1 MYEKK
6 KIHMLNWMPFL
17 GRNKVFL
24 FVGMVFVMCLFPCEK
39 IIQAADEI
47 ISRKGNS
54 YIKIKELSNR
64 DRVMYGTFNHPYSFS
79 EKEIGEIFSNIYF
92 QGKGIIGYGK
102 TERVFSDADLAYVLA
117 PLLMEGFMQL
127 GPSQYLLVYNS
138 LARPYLK
145 SKHNYFCI
153 FVANQNLYIAF
164 GRIHQE
170 LSYRHSDEENLIKNG
185 IEFENPMEVKKG
197 PLWRLIPAAGQSMH
211 PNRENVLTIPLI
223 RHDGD
228 SSVREG
234 TKKVVSKKSPQK
246 KQNNE
251 SIYSSHTAENTAP
264 LNTTEN
270 SSSKQTGAVQQPLK
284 EQLRFLKSLLE
295 EGLISDENYE
305 RKKNELLD
313 KHF

>member
-6 KIHMLNWMPFL
+6 KIHMLNWIPFL

-24 FVGMVFVMCLFPCEK
+24 FVGMIFMICLFPYEK

-79 EKEIGEIFSNIYF
+79 EKEIVEIFSNIYF

-117 PLLMEGFMQL
+117 PLLMEGFTPL
-127 GPSQYLLVYNS
+127 GPTQYLLVYNS
-138 LARPYLK
+138 LTRPYLK

-170 LSYRHSDEENLIKNG
+170 LSYRYSDEENLIKNG
-185 IEFENPMEVKKG
+185 IEFENPMDVKKG

-211 PNRENVLTIPLI
+211 PNRENVLMIPLI

-228 SSVREG
+228 SSVREDTG
-234 TKKVVSKKSPQK
+234 KVVSKQSLPEKR
-246 KQNNE
+246 NNKGVYGQTTE
-251 SIYSSHTAENTAP
+251 DIAP

-270 SSSKQTGAVQQPLK
+270 SSSKQTGAVQEPLK

-295 EGLISDENYE
+295 EGLISGENYE

>member
-6 KIHMLNWMPFL
+6 KIHMLNWIPFL

-24 FVGMVFVMCLFPCEK
+24 FL
-39 IIQAADEI
+39 
-47 ISRKGNS
+47 
-54 YIKIKELSNR
+54 
-64 DRVMYGTFNHPYSFS
+64 
-79 EKEIGEIFSNIYF
+79 
-92 QGKGIIGYGK
+92 GKGIIGYGK
-102 TERVFSDADLAYVLA
+102 TERVFSDADLAHVLA

-127 GPSQYLLVYNS
+127 GPTQYLLVYNS

-170 LSYRHSDEENLIKNG
+170 LSYRYSDEENLIKNG

-197 PLWRLIPAAGQSMH
+197 PLWKLIPAAGQSMH

-251 SIYSSHTAENTAP
+251 SIYSGHTAENTTP
-264 LNTTEN
+264 PNTTEN

-284 EQLRFLKSLLE
+284 EQLRFLKSLVD
-295 EGLISDENYE
+295 EGLISGENYE

>member
-6 KIHMLNWMPFL
+6 KIHMLNWIPFL

-24 FVGMVFVMCLFPCEK
+24 FLGMVFMICLFPCE
-39 IIQAADEI
+39 INIQAADEI

-54 YIKIKELSNR
+54 YSKIKELSNR

-79 EKEIGEIFSNIYF
+79 EKEIIEIFSNIYF

-102 TERVFSDADLAYVLA
+102 MERVFSDADLAHVLA
-117 PLLMEGFMQL
+117 PLLMEGFTLL
-127 GPSQYLLVYNS
+127 GPTQYLLVYNS
-138 LARPYLK
+138 LTRPYLK

-153 FVANQNLYIAF
+153 FVANQNLYIAV

-170 LSYRHSDEENLIKNG
+170 LSYRYSDEDNLIKNG
-185 IEFENPMEVKKG
+185 IEFENPMDVKKG

-211 PNRENVLTIPLI
+211 PNRENVLTIPLVG
-223 RHDGD
+223 HDGG
-228 SSVREG
+228 SSVREDTG
-234 TKKVVSKKSPQK
+234 KVVSKKSLPEQR
-246 KQNNE
+246 NNKGVYGQTTE
-251 SIYSSHTAENTAP
+251 DTAP

-284 EQLRFLKSLLE
+284 EKLRFLKSLLE

>member
-6 KIHMLNWMPFL
+6 KIHMLNWIPFL

-24 FVGMVFVMCLFPCEK
+24 FLWMVFMICLFPCE
-39 IIQAADEI
+39 INIQAADEI

-54 YIKIKELSNR
+54 YSKIKELSNR

-79 EKEIGEIFSNIYF
+79 EKEIIEIFSNIYF

-102 TERVFSDADLAYVLA
+102 TERVFSDADLAHVLA

-153 FVANQNLYIAF
+153 FVANQNLYMAV

-170 LSYRHSDEENLIKNG
+170 LSYRYSDEENLIKNG
-185 IEFENPMEVKKG
+185 IEFENPMDVRKG

-211 PNRENVLTIPLI
+211 PNRENVLTIALVG
-223 RHDGD
+223 HDGG
-228 SSVREG
+228 SSVREDAAE
-234 TKKVVSKKSPQK
+234 VVSKKSLPEK
-246 KQNNE
+246 RNNKGVYGQTTE
-251 SIYSSHTAENTAP
+251 DTTP
-264 LNTTEN
+264 LNTIED

-284 EQLRFLKSLLE
+284 EHLRFLKSLLE

-313 KHF
+313 K

>member
-6 KIHMLNWMPFL
+6 KIHMLNWIPFL
-17 GRNKVFL
+17 GRNKEFL
-24 FVGMVFVMCLFPCEK
+24 FLGMVFVICLFPCK
-39 IIQAADEI
+39 NIIQAADEI

-64 DRVMYGTFNHPYSFS
+64 DRIMYGTFNHPYSFS
-79 EKEIGEIFSNIYF
+79 EKEIVEMLSNIYF

-102 TERVFSDADLAYVLA
+102 TERVFSDADLAYVLS
-117 PLLMEGFMQL
+117 PLLMEGFTLL
-127 GPSQYLLVYNS
+127 GPTQYLLVYNS
-138 LARPYLK
+138 LTRPYLK
-145 SKHNYFCI
+145 SNHNYFCI

-170 LSYRHSDEENLIKNG
+170 LSYRYSDEENLIKNG

-211 PNRENVLTIPLI
+211 PNRENVLMIPLI
-223 RHDGD
+223 RHDSD
-228 SSVREG
+228 SSVREDTG
-234 TKKVVSKKSPQK
+234 KVVSKKSLPEK
-246 KQNNE
+246 RNNKGVYGQTTE
-251 SIYSSHTAENTAP
+251 DIAP

-295 EGLISDENYE
+295 EGLISGENYE

>member
-1 MYEKK
+1 
-6 KIHMLNWMPFL
+6 MLNLIPFPGRNTVSLFL
-17 GRNKVFL
+17 GI
-24 FVGMVFVMCLFPCEK
+24 VFVMCLFPCK
-39 IIQAADEI
+39 NIIQAADEI

-64 DRVMYGTFNHPYSFS
+64 DRLMYGTGNHPYGFS
-79 EKEIGEIFSNIYF
+79 EKEIGEILSTIYF

-102 TERVFSDADLAYVLA
+102 TERVFPDADLAYVLA
-117 PLLMEGFMQL
+117 PLLMEGFTLL
-127 GPSQYLLVYNS
+127 GPTQYLLVYHS
-138 LARPYLK
+138 LTRPYLK

-153 FVANQNLYIAF
+153 FVANQNLYIVF

-170 LSYRHSDEENLIKNG
+170 LSYRYSDEENLIKNG

-211 PNRENVLTIPLI
+211 PNRENVLMIPLI
-223 RHDGD
+223 RHDGH
-228 SSVREG
+228 SSVREDTG
-234 TKKVVSKKSPQK
+234 NVVSKQSPQK

-251 SIYSSHTAENTAP
+251 SIYSGHTAENTTP

-295 EGLISDENYE
+295 EGLISGENYE

>member
-1 MYEKK
+1 
-6 KIHMLNWMPFL
+6 MLNWIPFL

-24 FVGMVFVMCLFPCEK
+24 FLGMVFVICLFPCEK

-79 EKEIGEIFSNIYF
+79 EKEITETFSTLYF

-138 LARPYLK
+138 LTRPYLK

-153 FVANQNLYIAF
+153 FVANQNLYVVF

-170 LSYRHSDEENLIKNG
+170 LSYRYSDEENLIKNG

-211 PNRENVLTIPLI
+211 PNRENVLMIPLI

-228 SSVREG
+228 SSVREDTG
-234 TKKVVSKKSPQK
+234 KVVSKQSPQK

-251 SIYSSHTAENTAP
+251 SIYSGHIAENTAP

-270 SSSKQTGAVQQPLK
+270 SNSKQTGAVQQPLK

-295 EGLISDENYE
+295 EGLISGENYE